1 MSELYLLHLDRAR
14 SDSPSTKYNTDSSTP
29 AQCFKMQLRQLRP
42 FAFVL
47 FAAAGAL
54 LLSTTGAGARRPH
67 LVFVLTDDLGWNY
80 PGYHNAEVKTPTL
93 DRLAMKEGVRLESS
107 YMYKYCS
114 PSRGSLLTGRYP
126 WKLPGVR
133 CNLIPSSIPEGVP
146 LAYTML
152 PEHLAKVGYF
162 SAHVGK
168 WHLGFHTN
176 EYTPVARGFNESY
189 GFLEGGEDHYTH
201 LCGAGL
207 TACHVRSD
215 KQNCAS

>member
-1 MSELYLLHLDRAR
+1 MMITAAGVVFL
-14 SDSPSTKYNTDSSTP
+14 ST
-29 AQCFKMQLRQLRP
+29 
-42 FAFVL
+42 
-47 FAAAGAL
+47 AAAA
-54 LLSTTGAGARRPH
+54 AAAAAVPPAAAPRAARRPH
-67 LVFVLTDDLGWNY
+67 LVFILTDDLGWNY
-80 PGYHNAEVKTPTL
+80 PGYQNNPEVKTPTL
-93 DRLAMKEGVRLESS
+93 DRLAMKEGVRLDSS

-114 PSRGSLLTGRYP
+114 PSRGSFLTGRYP

-201 LCGAGL
+201 LCGAGE

-215 KQNCAS
+215 KRNCASC